1 MDMEY
6 RVEGLYAPEF
16 EDRADRN
23 TGSGYTMWRRAA

>member
-1 MDMEY
+1 MEMEY

-16 EDRADRN
+16 EYGEDGN